1 MKIFDLHCDTIEA
14 LKKHNETFDNSTT
27 QFTMKGQENL
37 EKAVQ
42 FLAVWLPDHLRG
54 QEAVDFTNGYYE
66 YMTEAVGKV
75 ADRAAL
81 VEDMSD
87 LDRILKEGKWAFN
100 RSIESCAALGGKLE
114 NVYVFAKL
122 NFKGR
127 DRIFTLYLATM
138 MIPFHVT
145 VITNFL
151 QMSMYG
157 LVNTLW
163 SLMLPASVSAFGT
176 FLMRQF
182 FVTVPN
188 ELIEAAKI
196 DGCNPFKTFL
206 QICFPMAKP
215 TIATLSIFCFMNVWN
230 DYFTPLIYINDS
242 RKYTLPLGLASM
254 KGMYS
259 TDWPVLMASS
269 VISVLP
275 VLIAFLFAQDAFVK
289 GVMMTGMKE

>member
-1 MKIFDLHCDTIEA
+1 MNNKRKQLIVKIVAHLVLLLGAITMLVPFIWMLSSSVKSLGEVFVFPPTLFGEKIVWENYTKISSRFDYLA
-14 LKKHNETFDNSTT
+14 YFLNSVKVSAWVVIF
-27 QFTMKGQENL
+27 QVFTSATAG
-37 EKAVQ
+37 
-42 FLAVWLPDHLRG
+42 
-54 QEAVDFTNGYYE
+54 
-66 YMTEAVGKV
+66 
-75 ADRAAL
+75 
-81 VEDMSD
+81 
-87 LDRILKEGKWAFN
+87 
-100 RSIESCAALGGKLE
+100 
-114 NVYVFAKL
+114 YVFAKL

-163 SLMLPASVSAFGT
+163 SLMIPASVSAFGT

>member
-1 MKIFDLHCDTIEA
+1 MNNKRKQLIVKIVAHLVLLLGAITMLVPFIWMLSSSVKSLGEVFVFPPTLFGEKIVWENYTKISSRFDYLA
-14 LKKHNETFDNSTT
+14 YFLNSVKVSAWVVIF
-27 QFTMKGQENL
+27 QVFTSATAG
-37 EKAVQ
+37 
-42 FLAVWLPDHLRG
+42 
-54 QEAVDFTNGYYE
+54 
-66 YMTEAVGKV
+66 
-75 ADRAAL
+75 
-81 VEDMSD
+81 
-87 LDRILKEGKWAFN
+87 
-100 RSIESCAALGGKLE
+100 
-114 NVYVFAKL
+114 YVFAKL

-289 GVMMTGMKE
+289 CVMMTGMKE

>member
-1 MKIFDLHCDTIEA
+1 MNNKRKQLIVKIVAHLVLLLGAITMLVPFIWMLSSSVKSLGEVFVVPPTLFGEKIVWENYTKISSRFNYFA
-14 LKKHNETFDNSTT
+14 YFLNSVKVSAWVVIF
-27 QFTMKGQENL
+27 QVFTSATAG
-37 EKAVQ
+37 
-42 FLAVWLPDHLRG
+42 
-54 QEAVDFTNGYYE
+54 
-66 YMTEAVGKV
+66 
-75 ADRAAL
+75 
-81 VEDMSD
+81 
-87 LDRILKEGKWAFN
+87 
-100 RSIESCAALGGKLE
+100 
-114 NVYVFAKL
+114 YVFAKL

>member
-1 MKIFDLHCDTIEA
+1 MNNKRKQLIVKIVAHLVLLLGAITMLVPFIWMLSSSVKSLGEVFVFPPTLFGEKIVWENYTKISSRFDYLA
-14 LKKHNETFDNSTT
+14 YFLNSVKVSAWVVIF
-27 QFTMKGQENL
+27 QVFTSATAG
-37 EKAVQ
+37 
-42 FLAVWLPDHLRG
+42 
-54 QEAVDFTNGYYE
+54 
-66 YMTEAVGKV
+66 
-75 ADRAAL
+75 
-81 VEDMSD
+81 
-87 LDRILKEGKWAFN
+87 
-100 RSIESCAALGGKLE
+100 
-114 NVYVFAKL
+114 YVFAKL

-188 ELIEAAKI
+188 ELIEAATI

-230 DYFTPLIYINDS
+230 DYFTPLIYVNDS

>member
-1 MKIFDLHCDTIEA
+1 MNNKRKQLIVKIVAHLVLLLGAITMLVPFIWMLSSSVKSLGEVFVFPPTLFGEKIVWENYTKISSRFDYLA
-14 LKKHNETFDNSTT
+14 YFLNSVKVSAWVVIF
-27 QFTMKGQENL
+27 QVFTSATAG
-37 EKAVQ
+37 
-42 FLAVWLPDHLRG
+42 
-54 QEAVDFTNGYYE
+54 
-66 YMTEAVGKV
+66 
-75 ADRAAL
+75 
-81 VEDMSD
+81 
-87 LDRILKEGKWAFN
+87 
-100 RSIESCAALGGKLE
+100 
-114 NVYVFAKL
+114 YVFAKL

-196 DGCNPFKTFL
+196 DGCNQFKTFL

>member
-1 MKIFDLHCDTIEA
+1 MNKKKKAIVVKVLAHVILLAGAVTMLVPFLWMFSSSLKSLGEVFVFPPKLVGERLVWENYTKISSRFDYFGYFL
-14 LKKHNETFDNSTT
+14 NSVKVSAWVVFF
-27 QFTMKGQENL
+27 Q
-37 EKAVQ
+37 V
-42 FLAVWLPDHLRG
+42 
-54 QEAVDFTNGYYE
+54 
-66 YMTEAVGKV
+66 MTSAIAG
-75 ADRAAL
+75 
-81 VEDMSD
+81 
-87 LDRILKEGKWAFN
+87 F
-100 RSIESCAALGGKLE
+100 
-114 NVYVFAKL
+114 VFAKL
-122 NFKGR
+122 NFPGR
-127 DRIFTLYLATM
+127 DKLFLLYLGTM

-145 VITNFL
+145 VITNYL

-182 FVTVPN
+182 FITVPN
-188 ELIEAAKI
+188 ELIDAAKI
-196 DGCNPFKTFL
+196 DGCNPLMTFFRVA
-206 QICFPMAKP
+206 FPLAKS
-215 TIATLSIFCFMNVWN
+215 TIATLCIFCFMGVWN
-230 DYFTPLIYINDS
+230 DYFTPLIYINDA

-289 GVMMTGMKE
+289 GVMMSGLKD

>member
-1 MKIFDLHCDTIEA
+1 MNNKRKQLIVKIVAHLVLLLGAITMLVPFIWMLSSSVKSLGEVFVFPPSLFGEKIVWENYTKISSRFDYLA
-14 LKKHNETFDNSTT
+14 YFMNSVKVSAWVVVF
-27 QFTMKGQENL
+27 QVFTSATAG
-37 EKAVQ
+37 
-42 FLAVWLPDHLRG
+42 
-54 QEAVDFTNGYYE
+54 
-66 YMTEAVGKV
+66 
-75 ADRAAL
+75 
-81 VEDMSD
+81 
-87 LDRILKEGKWAFN
+87 
-100 RSIESCAALGGKLE
+100 
-114 NVYVFAKL
+114 YVFAKL

-127 DRIFTLYLATM
+127 DKIFTLYLATM

>member
-1 MKIFDLHCDTIEA
+1 MNNKRKQLIVKIVAHLVLLLGAITMLVPFIWMLSSSVKSLGEVFVFPPKLFGEKIVWENYTKISSRFNYFA
-14 LKKHNETFDNSTT
+14 YFLNSVKVSAWVVVF
-27 QFTMKGQENL
+27 QVFTSATAG
-37 EKAVQ
+37 
-42 FLAVWLPDHLRG
+42 
-54 QEAVDFTNGYYE
+54 
-66 YMTEAVGKV
+66 
-75 ADRAAL
+75 
-81 VEDMSD
+81 
-87 LDRILKEGKWAFN
+87 
-100 RSIESCAALGGKLE
+100 
-114 NVYVFAKL
+114 YVFAKL

-230 DYFTPLIYINDS
+230 DYFTPLIYVNDS

>member
-1 MKIFDLHCDTIEA
+1 MNNKRKQLIVKIVAHLVLLLGAITMLVPFIWMLSSSVKSLGEVFVFPPTLFGEKIVWENYTKISSRFDYLA
-14 LKKHNETFDNSTT
+14 YFLNSVKVSAGVVVF
-27 QFTMKGQENL
+27 QVFTSATAG
-37 EKAVQ
+37 
-42 FLAVWLPDHLRG
+42 
-54 QEAVDFTNGYYE
+54 
-66 YMTEAVGKV
+66 
-75 ADRAAL
+75 
-81 VEDMSD
+81 
-87 LDRILKEGKWAFN
+87 
-100 RSIESCAALGGKLE
+100 
-114 NVYVFAKL
+114 YVFAKL

>member
-1 MKIFDLHCDTIEA
+1 MNNKRKQLIVKIVAHLVLLLGAITMLVPFIWMLSSSVKSLGEVFVFPPTLFGEKIVWENYTKISSRFDYLA
-14 LKKHNETFDNSTT
+14 YFLNSVKVSAWVVIF
-27 QFTMKGQENL
+27 QVFTSATAG
-37 EKAVQ
+37 
-42 FLAVWLPDHLRG
+42 
-54 QEAVDFTNGYYE
+54 
-66 YMTEAVGKV
+66 
-75 ADRAAL
+75 
-81 VEDMSD
+81 
-87 LDRILKEGKWAFN
+87 
-100 RSIESCAALGGKLE
+100 
-114 NVYVFAKL
+114 YVFAKL
-122 NFKGR
+122 NFRGR
-127 DRIFTLYLATM
+127 DKVFTLYLATM

-275 VLIAFLFAQDAFVK
+275 VLVAFLFAQDAFVK

>member
-1 MKIFDLHCDTIEA
+1 MNNKRKQLIVKIVAHLVLLLGAITMLVPFIWMLSSSVKSLGEVFVVPPTLFGEKIVWENYTKISSRFDYLA
-14 LKKHNETFDNSTT
+14 YFLNSVKVSAWVVIF
-27 QFTMKGQENL
+27 QVFTSATAG
-37 EKAVQ
+37 
-42 FLAVWLPDHLRG
+42 
-54 QEAVDFTNGYYE
+54 
-66 YMTEAVGKV
+66 
-75 ADRAAL
+75 
-81 VEDMSD
+81 
-87 LDRILKEGKWAFN
+87 
-100 RSIESCAALGGKLE
+100 
-114 NVYVFAKL
+114 YVFAKL

-230 DYFTPLIYINDS
+230 DYFTPLIYVNDS

>member
-1 MKIFDLHCDTIEA
+1 MNNKRKQLIVKIVAHLVLLLGAITMLVPFIWMLSSSVKSLGEVFVFPPALFGEKIVWENYTKISSRFDYLA
-14 LKKHNETFDNSTT
+14 YFLNSVKVSAWVVIF
-27 QFTMKGQENL
+27 QVFTSATAG
-37 EKAVQ
+37 
-42 FLAVWLPDHLRG
+42 
-54 QEAVDFTNGYYE
+54 
-66 YMTEAVGKV
+66 
-75 ADRAAL
+75 
-81 VEDMSD
+81 
-87 LDRILKEGKWAFN
+87 
-100 RSIESCAALGGKLE
+100 
-114 NVYVFAKL
+114 YVFAKL
-122 NFKGR
+122 NFRGR
-127 DRIFTLYLATM
+127 DKVFTLYLATM

-275 VLIAFLFAQDAFVK
+275 VLVAFLFAQDAFVK

>member
-1 MKIFDLHCDTIEA
+1 MNNKRKQLIVKIVAHLVLLLGAITMLVPFIWMLSSSVKSLGEVFVFPPTLFGEKIVWENYTKISSRFDYLA
-14 LKKHNETFDNSTT
+14 YFLNSVKVSAWVVIF
-27 QFTMKGQENL
+27 QVFTSATAG
-37 EKAVQ
+37 
-42 FLAVWLPDHLRG
+42 
-54 QEAVDFTNGYYE
+54 
-66 YMTEAVGKV
+66 
-75 ADRAAL
+75 
-81 VEDMSD
+81 
-87 LDRILKEGKWAFN
+87 
-100 RSIESCAALGGKLE
+100 
-114 NVYVFAKL
+114 YVFAKL

-157 LVNTLW
+157 LVNTRW

>member
-1 MKIFDLHCDTIEA
+1 MNNKRKQLIVKIVAHLVLLLGAITMLVPLIWMLSSSVKSLGEVFVFPPTLFGEKIVWENYTKISSRFDYLA
-14 LKKHNETFDNSTT
+14 YFLNSVKVSAWVVIF
-27 QFTMKGQENL
+27 QVFTSATAG
-37 EKAVQ
+37 
-42 FLAVWLPDHLRG
+42 
-54 QEAVDFTNGYYE
+54 
-66 YMTEAVGKV
+66 
-75 ADRAAL
+75 
-81 VEDMSD
+81 
-87 LDRILKEGKWAFN
+87 
-100 RSIESCAALGGKLE
+100 
-114 NVYVFAKL
+114 YVFAKL

-127 DRIFTLYLATM
+127 DKVFTLYLATM

>member
-1 MKIFDLHCDTIEA
+1 MNNKRKQLIVKIVAHLVLLLGAITMLVPFIWMLSSSVKSLGEVFVFPPTLFGEKIVWENYTKISSRFDYLA
-14 LKKHNETFDNSTT
+14 YFLNSVKVSAWVVIF
-27 QFTMKGQENL
+27 QVFTSATAG
-37 EKAVQ
+37 
-42 FLAVWLPDHLRG
+42 
-54 QEAVDFTNGYYE
+54 
-66 YMTEAVGKV
+66 
-75 ADRAAL
+75 
-81 VEDMSD
+81 
-87 LDRILKEGKWAFN
+87 
-100 RSIESCAALGGKLE
+100 
-114 NVYVFAKL
+114 YVFAKL

-138 MIPFHVT
+138 MIPFLVT

-289 GVMMTGMKE
+289 GVMMTGMNEY

>member
-1 MKIFDLHCDTIEA
+1 MNNKRKQLIVKIVAHLVLLLGAITMLVPFIWMLSSSVKSLGEVFVFPPTLFGEKIVWENYTKISSRFNYFA
-14 LKKHNETFDNSTT
+14 YFLNSVKVSAWVVIF
-27 QFTMKGQENL
+27 QVFTSATAG
-37 EKAVQ
+37 
-42 FLAVWLPDHLRG
+42 
-54 QEAVDFTNGYYE
+54 
-66 YMTEAVGKV
+66 
-75 ADRAAL
+75 
-81 VEDMSD
+81 
-87 LDRILKEGKWAFN
+87 
-100 RSIESCAALGGKLE
+100 
-114 NVYVFAKL
+114 YVFAKL
-122 NFKGR
+122 NFRGR
-127 DRIFTLYLATM
+127 DKVFTLYLATM

-259 TDWPVLMASS
+259 TDWPALMASS

>member
-1 MKIFDLHCDTIEA
+1 MNNKRKQLIVKIVAHLILLLGAITMLVPFIWMLSSSVKSLGEVFVFPPKLFGEKIVWENYTKISSRFNYFA
-14 LKKHNETFDNSTT
+14 YFLNSVKVSAWVVVF
-27 QFTMKGQENL
+27 QVFTSATAG
-37 EKAVQ
+37 
-42 FLAVWLPDHLRG
+42 
-54 QEAVDFTNGYYE
+54 
-66 YMTEAVGKV
+66 
-75 ADRAAL
+75 
-81 VEDMSD
+81 
-87 LDRILKEGKWAFN
+87 
-100 RSIESCAALGGKLE
+100 
-114 NVYVFAKL
+114 YVFAKL

-151 QMSMYG
+151 QMSIYG

-259 TDWPVLMASS
+259 TDWPVLMRH
-269 VISVLP
+269 P
-275 VLIAFLFAQDAFVK
+275 LFPYSRY
-289 GVMMTGMKE
+289 

>member
-1 MKIFDLHCDTIEA
+1 MNNKRKQLIVKIVAHLVLLLGAITMLVPFIWMLSSSVTSLGEVFVFPPTLFGEKIVWENYTKISSRFDYLA
-14 LKKHNETFDNSTT
+14 YFLNSVKVSAWVVIF
-27 QFTMKGQENL
+27 QVFTSATAG
-37 EKAVQ
+37 
-42 FLAVWLPDHLRG
+42 
-54 QEAVDFTNGYYE
+54 
-66 YMTEAVGKV
+66 
-75 ADRAAL
+75 
-81 VEDMSD
+81 
-87 LDRILKEGKWAFN
+87 
-100 RSIESCAALGGKLE
+100 
-114 NVYVFAKL
+114 YVFAKL

-230 DYFTPLIYINDS
+230 DYFTPLIYVNDS

>member
-1 MKIFDLHCDTIEA
+1 MKTKKLIINIIAHTLLIFGA
-14 LKKHNETFDNSTT
+14 LTMLVPFIWMLSSSFKSLSEVFVFPPTLFGERIVWENYTEISSRFDYFMYFMNSVKVSAWVVVV
-27 QFTMKGQENL
+27 QVFTS
-37 EKAVQ
+37 A
-42 FLAVWLPDHLRG
+42 LAG
-54 QEAVDFTNGYYE
+54 
-66 YMTEAVGKV
+66 
-75 ADRAAL
+75 
-81 VEDMSD
+81 
-87 LDRILKEGKWAFN
+87 
-100 RSIESCAALGGKLE
+100 
-114 NVYVFAKL
+114 YVFAKM

-127 DRIFTLYLATM
+127 DKIFLLYLATM

-176 FLMRQF
+176 FMMRQF
-182 FVTVPN
+182 FITVPN
-188 ELIEAAKI
+188 ELCEAAKI
-196 DGCNPFKTFL
+196 DGCNPFTTFIR
-206 QICFPMAKP
+206 ICLPMAKS
-215 TIATLSIFCFMNVWN
+215 TIATLSIFCFMGVWN
-230 DYFTPLIYINDS
+230 DYFTPLIYINDA

-275 VLIAFLFAQDAFVK
+275 VLVAFILAQDAFVK
-289 GVMMTGMKE
+289 GVMMSGMKD

>member
-1 MKIFDLHCDTIEA
+1 MNNKRKQLIVKIVAHLVLLLGAITMLVPFIWMLSSSVKSLGEVFVFPPTLFGEKIVWENYTKISSRFDYLA
-14 LKKHNETFDNSTT
+14 YFLNSVKVSAWVVIF
-27 QFTMKGQENL
+27 QVFTSATAG
-37 EKAVQ
+37 
-42 FLAVWLPDHLRG
+42 
-54 QEAVDFTNGYYE
+54 
-66 YMTEAVGKV
+66 
-75 ADRAAL
+75 
-81 VEDMSD
+81 
-87 LDRILKEGKWAFN
+87 
-100 RSIESCAALGGKLE
+100 
-114 NVYVFAKL
+114 YVFAKL

-157 LVNTLW
+157 FVNTLW

-230 DYFTPLIYINDS
+230 DYFTPLIYVNDS

>member
-1 MKIFDLHCDTIEA
+1 MNNKRKQLIVKIVAHLVLLLGAITMLVPFIWMLSSSVKSLGEVFVFPPTLFGEKIVWENYTKISSRFDYLA
-14 LKKHNETFDNSTT
+14 YFLNSVKVSAWVVVF
-27 QFTMKGQENL
+27 QVFTSATAG
-37 EKAVQ
+37 
-42 FLAVWLPDHLRG
+42 
-54 QEAVDFTNGYYE
+54 
-66 YMTEAVGKV
+66 
-75 ADRAAL
+75 
-81 VEDMSD
+81 
-87 LDRILKEGKWAFN
+87 
-100 RSIESCAALGGKLE
+100 
-114 NVYVFAKL
+114 YVFAKL

-230 DYFTPLIYINDS
+230 DYFTPLIYVNDS

>member
-1 MKIFDLHCDTIEA
+1 MNNKRKQLIVKIVAHLILLLGAITMLVPFIWMLSSSVKSLGEVFVFPPKLFGEKIVWENYTKISSRFNYFA
-14 LKKHNETFDNSTT
+14 YFLNSVKVSAWVVVF
-27 QFTMKGQENL
+27 QVFTSATAG
-37 EKAVQ
+37 
-42 FLAVWLPDHLRG
+42 
-54 QEAVDFTNGYYE
+54 
-66 YMTEAVGKV
+66 
-75 ADRAAL
+75 
-81 VEDMSD
+81 
-87 LDRILKEGKWAFN
+87 
-100 RSIESCAALGGKLE
+100 
-114 NVYVFAKL
+114 YVFAKL

-151 QMSMYG
+151 QMSIYG

-176 FLMRQF
+176 FLIRQF

-259 TDWPVLMASS
+259 TDWPVLMAAS

>member
-1 MKIFDLHCDTIEA
+1 MNNKRKQLIVKIVAHLVLLLGAITMLVPFIWMLSSSVKSLGEVFVFPPTLFGEKIVWENYTKISSRFDYLA
-14 LKKHNETFDNSTT
+14 YFLNSVKVSAWVVIF
-27 QFTMKGQENL
+27 QVFTSATAG
-37 EKAVQ
+37 
-42 FLAVWLPDHLRG
+42 
-54 QEAVDFTNGYYE
+54 
-66 YMTEAVGKV
+66 
-75 ADRAAL
+75 
-81 VEDMSD
+81 
-87 LDRILKEGKWAFN
+87 
-100 RSIESCAALGGKLE
+100 
-114 NVYVFAKL
+114 YVFAKL

-230 DYFTPLIYINDS
+230 DYFTPLIYFNDS

-254 KGMYS
+254 MGMYS

>member
-1 MKIFDLHCDTIEA
+1 MNNKRKQLIVKIVAHLVLLLGAITMLVPFIWMLSSSVKSLGEVFVFPPTLFGEKIVWENYTKISSRFDYLA
-14 LKKHNETFDNSTT
+14 YFLNSVKVSAWVVIF
-27 QFTMKGQENL
+27 QVFTSATAG
-37 EKAVQ
+37 
-42 FLAVWLPDHLRG
+42 
-54 QEAVDFTNGYYE
+54 
-66 YMTEAVGKV
+66 
-75 ADRAAL
+75 
-81 VEDMSD
+81 
-87 LDRILKEGKWAFN
+87 
-100 RSIESCAALGGKLE
+100 
-114 NVYVFAKL
+114 YVFAKL

-230 DYFTPLIYINDS
+230 DYFTPLIYVNDS

-259 TDWPVLMASS
+259 TDWLVLMASS